1 MALGVL
7 TGGGKVTA
15 SSRKGTPLFPWRISR
30 KFPPLFK
37 IVVNSMTA

>member
-1 MALGVL
+1 MALSVL

-15 SSRKGTPLFPWRISR
+15 SSRKGTPLFPQGIGR
-30 KFPPLFK
+30 KSPPLFK